1 MNPSEFAETSV
12 KDEVGRR
19 TSMVEKQIKV
29 LIVDDHTGVRSGLK
43 KLLQTAK
50 DMVVVGEGANGAE
63 AIELVATRESD
74 ILLLDIEL
82 PDQRGDVVMRHIH
95 ETYPDMKVLAVS
107 SYSDRDYI
115 FGMLENGVSG
125 YITKDEAPAMLLDA
139 IRNIIRTGRSWFSP
153 HVLKNSGIPSIEDQT
168 LTKRELEILEQL
180 VLDRSIE
187 DIAVF
192 LSMNTNQVEKYLKI
206 LMNKFEVGSLPS
218 LRHLA
223 VRILAQ
229 RGTQDGA

>member
-1 MNPSEFAETSV
+1 MKPFNPAETSV
-12 KDEVGRR
+12 DEVGRR
-19 TSMVEKQIKV
+19 TSMIEKQIKV
-29 LIVDDHTGVRSGLK
+29 LIVDDHSGVRTGLK

-50 DMVVVGEGANGAE
+50 DMVVVGEGATGAE
-63 AIELVATRESD
+63 ALDLVATGESD

-95 ETYPDMKVLAVS
+95 DQYPEMKVLAVS

-125 YITKDEAPAMLLDA
+125 YITKDEAPMMLLDA
-139 IRNIIRTGRSWFSP
+139 IRSIIYTGRSWFSP
-153 HVLKNSGIPSIEDQT
+153 HVLKNSGISSVEDQM
-168 LTKRELEILEQL
+168 LTTREYEILEQL
-180 VLDRSIE
+180 VLDRSMEEIG
-187 DIAVF
+187 AF

-206 LMNKFEVGSLPS
+206 LMNKFEVGSLSS
-218 LRHLA
+218 LKHLA
-223 VRILAQ
+223 TRILSR